1 MTRPNAVLLSAVA
14 MLSAAPLAAQD
25 NSAVPGF
32 DGGIHWGA
40 TKEQVNTFWR
50 EEPSAESREGTISM
64 IAYKPWQQMNW
75 TVYVDDTRGLIGLYA
90 VSLPDL
96 DAGTCERV
104 FDGLVRAMRASF
116 RGVEPTGEKREA
128 SGEDFCPAV
137 RAGRAQGSYTWVEPG
152 TGVRARVWVQP
163 ATGQVGYMMGTPY
176 FQDWSVRRQAQQT
189 QPAQQAPAQAAAAQP
204 AQQQPAAAARNLGV
218 TERAFRAIRPG
229 MSYADVVAII
239 GKEGRQ
245 AAAVA
250 GGSTSSSTFM
260 WEEGPI
266 TSIGVT
272 FMDNRAILT
281 MQMGLRPET
290 QQPPVTLA
298 QFQRLQEGMT
308 YEQAV
313 EIMGGPG
320 MYNGFTDIMGNVSE
334 SWIWRG
340 RTPGSTA
347 SASFNRGR
355 ITLTMQMGLN

>member
-1 MTRPNAVLLSAVA
+1 MTRSNAVLLPLLAVMA
-14 MLSAAPLAAQD
+14 AAPLAAQ

-32 DGGIHWGA
+32 DGGIRWGA

-90 VSLPDL
+90 VSLPEL
-96 DAGTCERV
+96 DASTCERV
-104 FDGLVRAMRASF
+104 FDGLVRAMRNSF
-116 RGVEPTGEKREA
+116 SGVEPTGEKREA

-163 ATGQVGYMMGTPY
+163 ATGQVGYMMGTSY
-176 FQDWSVRRQAQQT
+176 FQEWSVRRQAQQT
-189 QPAQQAPAQAAAAQP
+189 PPAQQAPAQPAAAP
-204 AQQQPAAAARNLGV
+204 APAAARNLGV

-245 AAAVA
+245 AAAIA
-250 GGSTSSSTFM
+250 GGSTNSSTWL
-260 WEEGPI
+260 WEEGPL

-272 FMDNRAILT
+272 FLDNRAILT

-290 QQPPVTLA
+290 AQPPVTLA

-313 EIMGGPG
+313 EIMGSPG
-320 MYNGFTDIMGNVSE
+320 IYNGFTDLMGSVSE

-340 RTPGSTA
+340 RSPGSTA

>member
-1 MTRPNAVLLSAVA
+1 MIRPNAVLLPLLAA
-14 MLSAAPLAAQD
+14 LGAAPLAAQTAD
-25 NSAVPGF
+25 TSAVPGF
-32 DGGIHWGA
+32 DGGIRWGA
-40 TKEQVNTFWR
+40 TREQVNTFWR
-50 EEPSAESREGTISM
+50 EQPSAESREGTISM
-64 IAYKPWQQMNW
+64 IAYKPFQQMNW

-90 VSLPDL
+90 LSLPDL
-96 DAGTCERV
+96 DARTCERV

-128 SGEDFCPAV
+128 AGEDFCPAV
-137 RAGRAQGSYTWVEPG
+137 RAGRAQGSYTWMEPG

-176 FQDWSVRRQAQQT
+176 FQEWSVRRQAQQQT
-189 QPAQQAPAQAAAAQP
+189 QPAQQAPAQPAPQQAAAAP
-204 AQQQPAAAARNLGV
+204 AARNLGV

-229 MSYADVVAII
+229 MSYNDVVAII

-250 GGSTSSSTFM
+250 GGSANSSTFM
-260 WEEGPI
+260 WEDGPI

-272 FMDNRAILT
+272 FMDNRAILS

-290 QQPPVTLA
+290 PQPPVTLA
-298 QFQRLQEGMT
+298 QFQRLQQGMT

-313 EIMGGPG
+313 EIMGSPG
-320 MYNGFTDIMGNVSE
+320 IYNGFTDIMGNVSE

-340 RTPGSTA
+340 RSPGSTA

>member
-1 MTRPNAVLLSAVA
+1 MSRLNAVLLPLLAVLA
-14 MLSAAPLAAQD
+14 TAPLGAQ

-40 TKEQVNTFWR
+40 TKEQVNTFWS

-90 VSLPDL
+90 LSLPDL
-96 DAGTCERV
+96 DARTCERV

-137 RAGRAQGSYTWVEPG
+137 RAGRAQGTYTWTEPG

-163 ATGQVGYMMGTPY
+163 ATGQVGYLMGTPY
-176 FQDWSVRRQAQQT
+176 FQEWSVRRQ
-189 QPAQQAPAQAAAAQP
+189 QAPAQP
-204 AQQQPAAAARNLGV
+204 APAAAARNLGV

-229 MSYADVVAII
+229 MSYADVAAIV

-250 GGSTSSSTFM
+250 GGATSSTTFM
-260 WEEGPI
+260 WEEGPL
-266 TSIGVT
+266 TTIGVT
-272 FMDNRAILT
+272 FMDNRAILS

-320 MYNGFTDIMGNVSE
+320 MYNGFTDIMGSVSE

-340 RTPGSTA
+340 RSPGSTA

-355 ITLTMQMGLN
+355 ITLTMQMGLD